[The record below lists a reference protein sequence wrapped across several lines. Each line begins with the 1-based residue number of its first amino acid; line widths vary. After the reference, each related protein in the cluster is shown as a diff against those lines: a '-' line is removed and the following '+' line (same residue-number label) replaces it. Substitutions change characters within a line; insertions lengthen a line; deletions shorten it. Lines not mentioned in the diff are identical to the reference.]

1 MFRFGVEL
9 MGEDRTLMFTV
20 VAGAAVVGGER
31 SRTLMVETGEL
42 VGKGFVCG
50 SRTGAEKKMLKSLN
64 HMTLLFCVA
73 LACQTTWL
81 AIFRNAKN

>member
-42 VGKGFVCG
+42 VGKGFVGG
-50 SRTGAEKKMLKSLN
+50 SRTGAEKKNVEKFKSYDVVILCGSCMSN
-64 HMTLLFCVA
+64 NVVGN
-73 LACQTTWL
+73 
-81 AIFRNAKN
+81 IS